1 MPPTIIP
8 GIPATPGTPSTVIP
22 GTPGT
27 PGTVCPGPP
36 IVMSVP
42 ASKDVHTKTF
52 DLASALQVGGVQFSP
67 GKYQATWTG
76 MGPTAQVEFFQNKK
90 LVAHAQAKVL
100 ILTSKSATDVA
111 IPHSTVEGTNS
122 LSSLQFAGESFA
134 LFFD

>member
-1 MPPTIIP
+1 MPPTVIP
-8 GIPATPGTPSTVIP
+8 GIPATPGTPSTIIP

-36 IVMSVP
+36 IVISVP
-42 ASKDVHTKTF
+42 AGKDIHTKTF
-52 DLASALQVGGVQFSP
+52 DLTSALQVGGVQLSP

-100 ILTSKSATDVA
+100 ILASRSVADVA
-111 IPHSTVEGTNS
+111 RPRSTGEGTNS
-122 LSSLQFAGESFA
+122 LGSLQFAGESFA